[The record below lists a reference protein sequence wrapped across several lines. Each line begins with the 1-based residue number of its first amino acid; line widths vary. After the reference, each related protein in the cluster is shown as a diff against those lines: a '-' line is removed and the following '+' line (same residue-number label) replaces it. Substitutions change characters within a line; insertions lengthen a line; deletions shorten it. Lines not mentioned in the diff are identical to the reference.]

1 MIGICQFGAG
11 RIGQIHAANV
21 AAHAEAE
28 LRYIVDVSEEAANAI
43 AGRYGAKIADARQA
57 LADEAVDAVIV
68 ATSTDTHA
76 DIIKAAARAGKA
88 IFCEKPIDLE
98 LARVDD
104 CLVEVEAAGV
114 MMQIGFNRRFD
125 PSFAALHAELRA
137 GRIGAVELV
146 AITSRDPAPPPIEYV
161 KVSGGLFRDMMIH
174 DLDMAMWLVGE
185 DPVEVFA
192 AASCMVDDAIGA
204 AGDVDTA
211 VVVLSFASG
220 ALCQISNSRR
230 AVYGYDQRI
239 EVFGAKGM
247 LRAGNLTPT
256 SVELSTA
263 DGIVAD
269 KPLYFFLERY
279 AESYKAELDH
289 FIACVKDEAAPLT
302 GPADGRMALVLAE
315 AARTSLANGGPVPV
329 RP

>member
-1 MIGICQFGAG
+1 
-11 RIGQIHAANV
+11 
-21 AAHAEAE
+21 
-28 LRYIVDVSEEAANAI
+28 
-43 AGRYGAKIADARQA
+43 
-57 LADEAVDAVIV
+57 
-68 ATSTDTHA
+68 
-76 DIIKAAARAGKA
+76 
-88 IFCEKPIDLE
+88 
-98 LARVDD
+98 
-104 CLVEVEAAGV
+104 
-114 MMQIGFNRRFD
+114 
-125 PSFAALHAELRA
+125 
-137 GRIGAVELV
+137 
-146 AITSRDPAPPPIEYV
+146 
-161 KVSGGLFRDMMIH
+161 MMIH
-174 DLDMAMWLVGE
+174 DFDMARWLMNE

-192 AASCMVDDAIGA
+192 AASCLVDDAIGA

-211 VVVLSFASG
+211 AVVLSFASG

-247 LRAGNLTPT
+247 LRAGNRTPT
-256 SVELSTA
+256 SVELSTE

-269 KPLYFFLERY
+269 KPLAFFLERY

-289 FIACVKDEAAPLT
+289 FIACVNGDAAPLV

>member
-21 AAHAEAE
+21 AAHPEAE
-28 LRYIVDVSEEAANAI
+28 LRTIVDVSEEAATAI
-43 AGRYGAKIADARQA
+43 AERYGAEIADAPTA
-57 LADEAVDAVIV
+57 LSDKAVDAVII
-68 ATSTDTHA
+68 ASSTDTHA
-76 DIIKAAARAGKA
+76 DLVTVAARAGKA
-88 IFCEKPIDLE
+88 IFCEKPIDLALE
-98 LARVDD
+98 RVDD
-104 CLVEVEAAGV
+104 CLAEVEAAGV
-114 MMQIGFNRRFD
+114 MMLVGFNRRFD
-125 PSFAALHAELRA
+125 PSFAALHGKLRD

-146 AITSRDPAPPPIEYV
+146 AITSRDPAPPPIEYI

-174 DLDMAMWLVGE
+174 DFDMARWLMNE
-185 DPVEVFA
+185 DPTEVFA
-192 AASCMVDDAIGA
+192 KASCLVDDAIGR

-211 VVVLSFASG
+211 AVVLGFASG

-239 EVFGAKGM
+239 EVSGAKGM
-247 LRAGNLTPT
+247 LRAHNLTPT
-256 SVELSTA
+256 SVEISTE

-279 AESYKAELDH
+279 ALAYKAELDH
-289 FIACVKDEAAPLT
+289 FIACVKGDAKPLT

-315 AARTSLANGGPVPV
+315 AARESLAKGGPVPV
-329 RP
+329 R

>member
-21 AAHAEAE
+21 AAHTEAE
-28 LRYIVDVSEEAANAI
+28 LRTIVDVSADAANAI
-43 AGRYGAKIADARQA
+43 AKRYGAKIADAGQA
-57 LADEAVDAVIV
+57 LDDEAIDAVIV
-68 ATSTDTHA
+68 ASSTDTHA
-76 DIIKAAARAGKA
+76 DIVKAAARAGKA

-104 CLVEVEAAGV
+104 CLAEVEAGGV

-125 PSFAALHAELRA
+125 PSFAALHAELRD

-146 AITSRDPAPPPIEYV
+146 AITSRDPAPPPIDYIR
-161 KVSGGLFRDMMIH
+161 VSGGLFRDMMIH
-174 DLDMAMWLVGE
+174 DFDMARWLMNE

-192 AASCMVDDAIGA
+192 KASCLVDDAIGR

-211 VVVLSFASG
+211 AVVLSFASG

-247 LRAGNLTPT
+247 LRAGNRTPT
-256 SVELSTA
+256 SVELSTE

-269 KPLYFFLERY
+269 KPLTFFLERY
-279 AESYKAELDH
+279 AESYRAELDH
-289 FIACVKDEAAPLT
+289 FIACVKGSAPPLV

-315 AARTSLANGGPVPV
+315 AARTSLAKGAPVAV